1 MKSLSLKLLPLLFC
15 FVAKVH
21 AQDYIEYHQRINRID
36 QDLLNNE
43 LSSAI
48 NRFDSIYTRFDFIFA
63 RHCFKALQISC
74 ETKDSLRANQWLEK
88 AFIHGVPLWMIRNNE
103 ITKSSL
109 NYSNTNNTLRSYDS
123 LHNVYL
129 NSIDTALRKQ
139 IDCLIE
145 IDQDY
150 TKKVNDGFILT
161 RYTYHAIRWLRNNK
175 KQVEILK
182 KIIEEKGY
190 PGEKIIG
197 LPLPMNDS
205 ILSINRFYRNGPW
218 LRETHAYIMF
228 IHYYSNRRPDI
239 NNMLIEQINK
249 GNLLPYQFGS
259 FNDFLARWGKRKYNN
274 TYYNVWHK
282 DPNADK
288 ENEIN
293 NRRYRIGL
301 NTIKEQDILE
311 TISNE
316 RIKNRSANSSII
328 LE

>member
-1 MKSLSLKLLPLLFC
+1 
-15 FVAKVH
+15 
-21 AQDYIEYHQRINRID
+21 
-36 QDLLNNE
+36 
-43 LSSAI
+43 
-48 NRFDSIYTRFDFIFA
+48 
-63 RHCFKALQISC
+63 
-74 ETKDSLRANQWLEK
+74 
-88 AFIHGVPLWMIRNNE
+88 MIRNNE

-109 NYSNTNNTLRSYDS
+109 NYSNTTNTLSSYDS

-129 NSIDTALRKQ
+129 NSIDTSLRKQ

-145 IDQDY
+145 IDQAY

-161 RYTYHAIRWLRNNK
+161 RGTYHGIRWMRNNK

-182 KIIEEKGY
+182 KIIETKGY

-239 NNMLIEQINK
+239 NNMLIDQINE

-259 FNDFLARWGKRKYNN
+259 FNDFLAKWGKRKYNN
-274 TYYNVWHK
+274 AYYNVWHK

-301 NTIKEQDILE
+301 NTIKQQDILE

-316 RIKNRSANSSII
+316 RVKNRSANSSVI

>member
-1 MKSLSLKLLPLLFC
+1 MKSFYFKLLPFLFL

-21 AQDYIEYHQRINRID
+21 AQQYIEYHRQMNRID
-36 QDLLNNE
+36 EDILKNE
-43 LSSAI
+43 LTSALI
-48 NRFDSIYTRFDFIFA
+48 RFDSIYYRYDFIFA

-74 ETKDSLRANQWLEK
+74 STKDSLRANQWLEK
-88 AFIHGVPLWMIRNNE
+88 AFIQGVPLWMIRNNE
-103 ITKSSL
+103 ITKNCL
-109 NYSNTNNTLRSYDS
+109 FYSTTSATIKGYDS
-123 LHNVYL
+123 LR
-129 NSIDTALRKQ
+129 NSYTKAIDTSLRKQ
-139 IDCLIE
+139 IDSLIE
-145 IDQDY
+145 IDQYY
-150 TKKVNDGFILT
+150 TRKVNDGFILT

-282 DPNADK
+282 DPNSDK

-301 NTIKEQDILE
+301 NTIKEQDIIE